1 MSILS
6 ITFHAT
12 DNRVE
17 EWDIYLENELHQM
30 VENLLDVEKYILSE
44 VHSDMLNE
52 GKNTNLFLMFDNAEI
67 RDQFMESEMVNL
79 AEIINQ
85 RFGEEV
91 MIFPTFLNSRKK
103 RF

>member
-52 GKNTNLFLMFDNAEI
+52 GKNTNLFLMFDNSEI

-79 AEIINQ
+79 AERIHQ
-85 RFGEEV
+85 KFGEEV

>member
-79 AEIINQ
+79 AERIHQ
-85 RFGEEV
+85 KFGEEV
-91 MIFPTFLNSRKK
+91 LVFPRVLNSLKK

>member
-30 VENLLDVEKYILSE
+30 VENLLDVEKYIFSE

-52 GKNTNLFLMFDNAEI
+52 GKNTNLFLMFDNSEI

-103 RF
+103 RI